1 MTNLNSFFIV
11 IAMNRVVFSEQP
23 KYQGGQKGRKTNE
36 FITFVAKQFKQLTRK
51 NLRVPIQLFH
61 L

>member
-1 MTNLNSFFIV
+1 MNSFFIV
-11 IAMNRVVFSEQP
+11 IPMNRVVFSEQS
-23 KYQGGQKGRKTNE
+23 KYQREQKGKKTNE